1 MRVSINLNKNNN
13 KKLVFSDSSFSFA
26 RKKPTISVIE
36 NNCETKIASFNSRET
51 FEWFITEVLEIDLE

>member
-1 MRVSINLNKNNN
+1 MIASIRLNNN

-26 RKKPTISVIE
+26 RKKPTISVVE

-51 FEWFITEVLEIDLE
+51 FEWFITEVLEIDLD

>member
-1 MRVSINLNKNNN
+1 MTASIRLNNN

-26 RKKPTISVIE
+26 RKKSTISVVE